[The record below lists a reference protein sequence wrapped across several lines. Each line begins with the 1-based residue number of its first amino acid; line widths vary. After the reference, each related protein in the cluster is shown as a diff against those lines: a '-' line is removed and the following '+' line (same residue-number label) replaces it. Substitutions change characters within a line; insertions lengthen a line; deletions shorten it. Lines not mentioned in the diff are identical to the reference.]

1 MMRRLSVPSQ
11 IFLGLLGL
19 TLLVWILRG
28 LTVLAFLPGVILWL
42 LLLLTIGAGVITSLQ
57 RIR

>member
-1 MMRRLSVPSQ
+1 MRQLSIPTQ
-11 IFLGLLGL
+11 IFLGLLVL

-28 LTVLAFLPGVILWL
+28 LTLFSFLPGIVIWVL
-42 LLLLTIGAGVITSLQ
+42 LLCTIGAGVITSLQ